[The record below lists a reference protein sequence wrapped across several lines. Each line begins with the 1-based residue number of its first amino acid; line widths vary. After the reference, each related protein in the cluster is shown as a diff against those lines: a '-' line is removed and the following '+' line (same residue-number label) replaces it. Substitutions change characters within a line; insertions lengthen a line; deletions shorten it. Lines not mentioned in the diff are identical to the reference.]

1 MNYVDLFMP
10 KPIPIPELELDALQ
24 KTMIQLSN
32 LVPGA
37 AIPGDL
43 KPFTAFLE
51 VTPVALAGGFVNRGM
66 LRRMRDFARQVSTN
80 TNFIPWINLQS
91 VVSQWEPWVEARYTG
106 SAKDDIDCASLSV
119 ERATCLLPILAR
131 EHVGLSRKKYHT
143 ELPPAF
149 LAWCVYSETLGY
161 CVFAIPQES
170 NVAALVANEGVSL
183 CKLLPVKSVLS
194 GDWHLR
200 DGFVTA
206 CGMSVDEMLADEWL
220 EYEKG
225 D

>member
-1 MNYVDLFMP
+1 MNHVDLFLP

-24 KTMIQLSN
+24 QTMIQLSN

-66 LRRMRDFARQVSTN
+66 LRRMLDFACQVSTN

-91 VVSQWEPWVEARYTG
+91 VVSHWQPWAEARYTG
-106 SAKDDIDCASLSV
+106 SAKDEIDSASLSV

-149 LAWCVYSETLGY
+149 SAWCVYSESLGY

-170 NVAALVANEGVSL
+170 NVAALGVNEGVSL

-206 CGMSVDEMLADEWL
+206 CGMSVYEMLTDEWL

>member
-1 MNYVDLFMP
+1 MNHVDLFMP
-10 KPIPIPELELDALQ
+10 KPILIPELELDALQ

-37 AIPGDL
+37 AIPVDL

-66 LRRMRDFARQVSTN
+66 LRHMLDFARQVST
-80 TNFIPWINLQS
+80 TKNFIPWINLQS
-91 VVSQWEPWVEARYTG
+91 VVSQWQPWVEARYTG
-106 SAKDDIDCASLSV
+106 SVKDDIDCASLSV
-119 ERATCLLPILAR
+119 ERATRLLPMLAR

-149 LAWCVYSETLGY
+149 SAWCVYSETLGY

-170 NVAALVANEGVSL
+170 NVAALGVSEGVSL
-183 CKLLPVKSVLS
+183 CKLLPMKSVLS

-200 DGFVTA
+200 NGFVMA
-206 CGMSVDEMLADEWL
+206 CGVGVDGMLADEWL

-225 D
+225 G